1 MPRTALV
8 CVAFLAAW
16 LGMARADDAAGYL
29 LQPGDVIDVSVLEDS
44 TLNRQALVRPDGRI
58 SLPLAGSLMA
68 EGRTPEDLQVAIRQK
83 LRKDFVEGPTVT
95 VALLSVAEDTL
106 EDEDELPIVYVLG
119 QVNAPGRFQV
129 REPVTPLQALAM
141 AGGPGIFA
149 AKDRIQVRTRDENGV
164 ESVVVF
170 DYEAIEEGRA
180 SVGGTFELGD
190 GDVIVVP
197 ERGLFD

>member
-16 LGMARADDAAGYL
+16 LSMARADETTGYL

-58 SLPLAGSLMA
+58 SLPLAGALMA
-68 EGRTPEDLQVAIRQK
+68 EGRTPEDLQAAIRNR
-83 LRKDFVEGPTVT
+83 LRKDFVDGPTVT
-95 VALLSVAEDTL
+95 VALLSVAEDAL
-106 EDEDELPIVYVLG
+106 KDEDALPIVYVLG
-119 QVNAPGRFQV
+119 QVNAPGRFEI
-129 REPVTPLQALAM
+129 RDTVTPLQALAM
-141 AGGPGIFA
+141 AGGPAIFA
-149 AKDRIQVRTRDENGV
+149 AKDRIQVRTRDADGV
-164 ESVVVF
+164 ETVTVF
-170 DYEAIEEGRA
+170 NYEAIEEGLP
-180 SVGGTFELGD
+180 SVGATFELGD